1 MIEVDFL
8 LLAAT
13 RPWALGAL
21 ISILGF
27 GGLAVMFGNRWHES
41 DTVGELTIVFG
52 LMAVGPILCLLPAEL
67 RHSIADSPFDREILC
82 GLVLLVIVA
91 LWAGLHFLVR
101 YMRRIRHECPRT
113 QRQGRP
119 SPRGQG
125 RRGKKGRR

>member
-1 MIEVDFL
+1 MMEVAFL

-27 GGLAVMFGNRWHES
+27 GGLAVMFWTRWYES
-41 DTVGELTIVFG
+41 DTIGELVHVFG
-52 LMAVGPILCLLPAEL
+52 LMAVGPILCLLPEGAGSLIDKEVL
-67 RHSIADSPFDREILC
+67 Y
-82 GLVLLVIVA
+82 GLVVLLLVA
-91 LWAGLHFLVR
+91 LGAGLHYLTR
-101 YMRRIRHECPRT
+101 YMSSIRHERPRP

-119 SPRGQG
+119 SPPGQG